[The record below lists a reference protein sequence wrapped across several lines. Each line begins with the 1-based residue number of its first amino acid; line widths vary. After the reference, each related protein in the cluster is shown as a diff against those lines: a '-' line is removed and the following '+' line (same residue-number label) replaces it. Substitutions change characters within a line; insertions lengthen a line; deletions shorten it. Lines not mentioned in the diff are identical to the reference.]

1 MGGRDT
7 IYEAHQLDKDTILV
21 DHGRAS
27 GGSVHVCN
35 GPNMYGNL
43 VTFWHPTR
51 RQRTG
56 SALRAGGPE
65 LMGVYNSFFRQ
76 MSLKG
81 RLR

>member
-35 GPNMYGNL
+35 SPNMYGNL
-43 VTFWHPTR
+43 VTFWHQTR

-56 SALRAGGPE
+56 GALRAGGRE
-65 LMGVYNSFFRQ
+65 LMGGCNSVFSQ
-76 MSLKG
+76 MSLRG
-81 RLR
+81 G